1 MNDNNGHTHRTRPE
15 IPKKEKTLLEIFQ
28 LIIKNKFLLLGSIFF
43 LVTTAIIYSF
53 NTQPRYESTAIL
65 KKESNP
71 ENNRRIGAQDIS
83 TMLSLQSTDEIETEM
98 KLITTHTVINEVVH
112 ELDLF
117 VTFNSIRWG
126 KSKINKIEK
135 NYPQILDPSFH
146 SINSDK
152 FKIPDLFKVSFLDEN
167 KPRIGKF
174 KIKKESDT
182 KFTLYNVSNNKKITE
197 SQLPR
202 KDSLNS
208 FLLPSSQNTDSTRL
222 NKSKLLTEN
231 FSIEIVWDDAPIGSE
246 IAFSFNDF
254 FTTVNTTI
262 GKTKVSRDG
271 KTDIFSI
278 TYSSSSAYGAA
289 LVANTIVDKF
299 RASRML
305 QKKEAIRY
313 SFNFVDEQLSQ
324 IQEKLKESENEL
336 SSFKASG
343 QIMTIDASSQELV
356 GFLSSLEAEKLQTDL
371 QLSDYKNKSADLE
384 KELKKSGYFDQT
396 GLGPQ
401 GGGADANSPF
411 SVLMRQLA
419 DQEVQRLELLQKRT
433 ENHPDVIAIDEQI
446 KLTKSKLSGFN
457 ENTITAYKIMSNT
470 LEKKL
475 LKINDLMSK
484 YEVKMRGLP
493 SQENKLAQLLR
504 QKGTYEKIFTILL
517 DQRESMRV
525 AELSRM
531 QDITIVDDAKIPQNP
546 SWPKKSVIII
556 VSMILG
562 TFTGILLI
570 FSFELYR
577 TRFVNLDELETEFQV
592 PILSI
597 IPKYSKDVQREINNS
612 KSEYKI
618 ASLITKDDGLIETY
632 RLFRTKLFQKIDPV
646 KKIIMVTSC
655 EENSGKT
662 SVVANL
668 AVSIS
673 QEGKRVLVVD
683 CDLRKADLTKTFGLT
698 TKDTGLIDYLTKD
711 VNPKIYSRASKLID
725 VLPTGGLT
733 DESGTILSSPRMKS
747 LFAQLAQSNYDI
759 VLFDSPPVTRVV
771 DPLVLAQYIKDVVI
785 VVRPNHSLIETVRWG
800 MQELKQANVRI
811 KGIVANAANIENSY
825 YYRYRYGYGYGYGKN
840 GVKSKKK
847 KVFNSID
854 KKGYLKVNS

>member
-1 MNDNNGHTHRTRPE
+1 MNNNNGSSNKLKNE

-28 LIIKNKFLLLGSIFF
+28 LILKNKYLLIGTIFLFVVGA
-43 LVTTAIIYSF
+43 LVYSF
-53 NTQPRYESTAIL
+53 STQPKYEAVAIL

-71 ENNRRIGAQDIS
+71 ENSRRIGAQDIS

-98 KLITTHTVINEVVH
+98 KLITTNTVMKAVVH

-117 VTFNSIRWG
+117 ISVDQIKWG
-126 KSKINKIEK
+126 KSKNYKVEK
-135 NYPQILDPSFH
+135 NFPQILDPTFQAK
-146 SINSDK
+146 NKEK
-152 FKIPDLFKVSFLDEN
+152 FLVPEIFSVEFLDVD
-167 KPRIGKF
+167 KPVTGEFRL
-174 KIKKESDT
+174 KKESET
-182 KFTLYNVSNNKKITE
+182 RYILYTTSKNKKLAE
-197 SQLPR
+197 SR
-202 KDSLNS
+202 KEVS
-208 FLLPSSQNTDSTRL
+208 DSTAL
-222 NKSKLLTEN
+222 KIAKIQTPTFTINISW
-231 FSIEIVWDDAPIGSE
+231 FDAPIGSE
-246 IAFSFNDF
+246 MIFTFKDF
-254 FTTVNTTI
+254 LTTVNTTI
-262 GKTKVSRDG
+262 GKTKVVRDG

-278 TYSSSSAYGAA
+278 SYSSISAYAAA
-289 LVANTIVDKF
+289 LISNTIVEKF
-299 RASRML
+299 RESRMF
-305 QKKEAIRY
+305 QKKEAIRF
-313 SFNFVDEQLSQ
+313 SFESVDKQLEDVQ
-324 IQEKLKESENEL
+324 NKLKESESEL

-371 QLSDYKNKSADLE
+371 QLSDYKNRAADLE

-401 GGGADANSPF
+401 GASADANSPF

-446 KLTKSKLSGFN
+446 KLTKSKLSSFN
-457 ENTITAYKIMSNT
+457 ENTITAYRIMTNT

-504 QKGTYEKIFTILL
+504 QTGTYEKIFTILL
-517 DQRESMRV
+517 DQREAMRI

-531 QDITIVDDAKIPQNP
+531 QDISIVDEAKIPQKP
-546 SWPKKSVIII
+546 AWPKKSLIII
-556 VSMILG
+556 ISLILG
-562 TFTGILLI
+562 SFIGLVLI
-570 FSFELYR
+570 FSIELYKV
-577 TRFVNLDELETEFQV
+577 RFINLDELESEFQV

-597 IPKYSKDVQREINNS
+597 IPKYSKQLVKEFNSS

-618 ASLITKDDGLIETY
+618 ASLISKDDGLIETY
-632 RLFRTKLFQKIDPV
+632 RLFRTKLLQKIDPD
-646 KKIIMVTSC
+646 KKIIMITSC

-668 AVSIS
+668 AISIS

-698 TKDTGLIDYLTKD
+698 IKDTGLIDFLTKD

-725 VLPTGGLT
+725 ILPTGGLT
-733 DESGTILSSPRMKS
+733 DESGTMLSSARMKS
-747 LFAQLAQSNYDI
+747 LFSHLSQSNYDI
-759 VLFDSPPVTRVV
+759 IIFDTPPVTRVV
-771 DPLVLAQYIKDVVI
+771 DPLVLAQYIKDAIV
-785 VVRPNHSLIETVRWG
+785 VVRPGHSLTETVRWG
-800 MQELKQANVRI
+800 MQELRQANVRI
-811 KGIVANAANIENSY
+811 KGIVANAATIENSY
-825 YYRYRYGYGYGYGKN
+825 YYRYRYGYGYGYGKTNDN
-840 GVKSKKK
+840 GKKNKIFRRNESKRQ
-847 KVFNSID
+847 S
-854 KKGYLKVNS
+854 KVNS